1 MQPRKFIFTNHQSPG
16 DIVMLT
22 AAVRD
27 LHATFPGDF
36 LTDVRT
42 SCPDLWLHNPHLT
55 PLTED
60 DPEAEVLPCHYP
72 LIHQSNQ
79 RPYHFI
85 HGFIEYLGERLG
97 IRILPRQFKGDIH
110 LSEEEK
116 EAPFPGMKEIG
127 GRPFW
132 LMAAGGK
139 FDFTIKWWESARYQ
153 QVVDHFAGRI
163 LFVQVGEDGHHH
175 PPLRGVL
182 DLRGRTMLRE
192 LVMLMYHAQGVVGPV
207 TLLMHL
213 AAAVETLPGQPP
225 NRPCVVIAGGREPSH
240 WEAYPSHQFLHTI
253 GMLECCARGGCWRSR
268 TLPLGDGSSM
278 DHPHSLC
285 ANVIGPLPR
294 CMDMI
299 TAVDVVRA
307 IEGYLSGGLYPGL

>member
-1 MQPRKFIFTNHQSPG
+1 MVAQPTPY
-16 DIVMLT
+16 
-22 AAVRD
+22 
-27 LHATFPGDF
+27 
-36 LTDVRT
+36 
-42 SCPDLWLHNPHLT
+42 

-182 DLRGRTMLRE
+182 DLRG
-192 LVMLMYHAQGVVGPV
+192 HD
-207 TLLMHL
+207 
-213 AAAVETLPGQPP
+213 
-225 NRPCVVIAGGREPSH
+225 RPSDPAS
-240 WEAYPSHQFLHTI
+240 S
-253 GMLECCARGGCWRSR
+253 RSR
-268 TLPLGDGSSM
+268 TRRLP
-278 DHPHSLC
+278 SLIPW
-285 ANVIGPLPR
+285 V
-294 CMDMI
+294 
-299 TAVDVVRA
+299 
-307 IEGYLSGGLYPGL
+307 

>member
-116 EAPFPGMKEIG
+116 EAPFPGM
-127 GRPFW
+127 
-132 LMAAGGK
+132 
-139 FDFTIKWWESARYQ
+139 
-153 QVVDHFAGRI
+153 
-163 LFVQVGEDGHHH
+163 
-175 PPLRGVL
+175 
-182 DLRGRTMLRE
+182 
-192 LVMLMYHAQGVVGPV
+192 
-207 TLLMHL
+207 
-213 AAAVETLPGQPP
+213 
-225 NRPCVVIAGGREPSH
+225 
-240 WEAYPSHQFLHTI
+240 
-253 GMLECCARGGCWRSR
+253 
-268 TLPLGDGSSM
+268 
-278 DHPHSLC
+278 
-285 ANVIGPLPR
+285 
-294 CMDMI
+294 
-299 TAVDVVRA
+299 
-307 IEGYLSGGLYPGL
+307 